1 LTTFRRLLA
10 LADIPRRRAALAVVL
25 GSCAVAFGIG
35 LLATSGY
42 LISRAAE
49 QPPVLSL
56 TVAIVCVR
64 FFALARP
71 LARYLD
77 RLVSHDIALRSLGR
91 IRARLYRKLEPLAP
105 GELGSHRGGDLLS
118 RFVSDVDALQG
129 LYLRGLAPPLVAVV
143 VGTAA
148 VLATALLLPSAA
160 LVLAAGLLVGGIAVP
175 AVAAAAARRSGRHDP
190 AARGE
195 LTVSLV
201 ELLRGAP
208 ELVVNGREASAL
220 ARIDEQDE
228 HLTRLG
234 RRDAGV
240 AGLADSMSALVAGLT
255 LCGVLAVAVDAHAAG
270 ALDRVLVGTLAL
282 LALASFECV
291 APLPGAARE
300 LAATLAAGRRVL
312 ELTGR
317 RPTIRDPETPRPGP
331 SGRPAVA
338 LEHVTARYPGETQA
352 ALAGFDL
359 RLEPGQHLALVGPSG
374 AGKTTV
380 ANMLFRFLDPE
391 EGRVAID
398 GVDIRELRLDDVRA
412 TFALA
417 GQEAHVFDSSIR
429 ENLLLARP
437 QATEGELEAALDRAQ
452 LRRWVGSLPD
462 GLDTI
467 VGEDGGRLSGGQR
480 QRLVLARAL
489 LSDAPVLVLDEPTAH
504 LDEATARRLVDDVL
518 DGAGDRSVLLI
529 THRSEGLER
538 MDEVLALPPARP
550 RPDTRRAA
558 VARRRASGT

>member
-1 LTTFRRLLA
+1 VT
-10 LADIPRRRAALAVVL
+10 LADIPRPRAALSVAL

-35 LLATSGY
+35 LMATSGY

-49 QPPVLSL
+49 HPPVLSL
-56 TVAIVCVR
+56 TVVIVCVR

-77 RLVSHDIALRSLGR
+77 RLVSHDIALRSLGK
-91 IRARLYRKLEPLAP
+91 IRARLYRRIEPLAP
-105 GELGSHRGGDLLS
+105 GELAASRPGDLLS

-143 VGTAA
+143 VGAAA

-175 AVAAAAARRSGRHDP
+175 AVAGGVARSSGRRDP

-195 LTVSLV
+195 LTGSLV

-208 ELVVNGREASAL
+208 ELVANGREASEL
-220 ARIDEQDE
+220 ARIEDLDQR
-228 HLTRLG
+228 LTRLG
-234 RRDAGV
+234 RRDAAV
-240 AGLADSMSALVAGLT
+240 TGLADALSTLVAGLT
-255 LCGVLAVAVDAHAAG
+255 LCGVLAVAVSADASG
-270 ALDRVLVGTLAL
+270 TLDRVLVGTLAL

-312 ELTGR
+312 ELTDR
-317 RPTIRDPETPRPGP
+317 QPTIRDPECPRPRPVGP
-331 SGRPAVA
+331 VAVA
-338 LEHVTARYPGETQA
+338 LEGVTARYPGEAEA
-352 ALAGFDL
+352 AVADL
-359 RLEPGQHLALVGPSG
+359 EVGLEPGRRLALVGPSG

-380 ANMLFRFLDPE
+380 ANVLFRFLDPE
-391 EGRVAID
+391 EGRVTIG
-398 GVDIRELRLDDVRA
+398 GVDARDLRLEDVRA

-417 GQEAHVFDSSIR
+417 GQEAHLFDSSIR

-437 QATEGELEAALDRAQ
+437 QADDAELEAALERAQ
-452 LRRWVGSLPD
+452 LGAWVRSLPG

-467 VGEDGGRLSGGQR
+467 VGEGGGRLSGGQR

-504 LDEATARRLVDDVL
+504 LDEVTAQRLVDDVL
-518 DGAGDRSVLLI
+518 DAAGGRSVLLI
-529 THRSEGLER
+529 THRPEGLER
-538 MDEVLALPPARP
+538 MDEIVSL
-550 RPDTRRAA
+550 
-558 VARRRASGT
+558 SQ